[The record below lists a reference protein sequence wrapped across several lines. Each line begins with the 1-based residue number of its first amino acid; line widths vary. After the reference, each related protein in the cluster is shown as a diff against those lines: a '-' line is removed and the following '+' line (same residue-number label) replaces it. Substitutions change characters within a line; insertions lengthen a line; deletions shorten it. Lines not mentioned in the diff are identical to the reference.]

1 MIREQVA
8 GLIGRIRPTAI
19 IFGVLA
25 FIGLIYCIQIVIGM
39 IAKDADAGTIGLM
52 FGAVLLLAGTIGT
65 CAAKAFDDP
74 PPPVVP
80 AAVVN
85 KLIDKSFAD

>member
-1 MIREQVA
+1 MIREQCA
-8 GLIGRIRPTAI
+8 QLIGRIRPTAI

-25 FIGLIYCIQIVIGM
+25 FIGLMYCIQIVLGM
-39 IAKDADAGTIGLM
+39 IARNADAGTVGLM

-80 AAVVN
+80 AVTVH
-85 KLIDKSFAD
+85 KIIEKVG